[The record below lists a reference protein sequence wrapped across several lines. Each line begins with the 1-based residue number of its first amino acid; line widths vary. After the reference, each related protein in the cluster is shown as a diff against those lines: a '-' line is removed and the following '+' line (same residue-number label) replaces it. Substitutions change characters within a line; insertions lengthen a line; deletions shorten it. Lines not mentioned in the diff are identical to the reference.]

1 MQAVDLLVRYGKPLK
16 LKKLLNLYLLK
27 GLTYIGFF
35 TGTRWRNQSKIV
47 FNAAN
52 SHSKGALWGGSG
64 DKMPC
69 VRVAPGGWP
78 LSNRWYLPAERA
90 K

>member
-1 MQAVDLLVRYGKPLK
+1 MAITLVR
-16 LKKLLNLYLLK
+16 
-27 GLTYIGFF
+27 
-35 TGTRWRNQSKIV
+35 TRWRNQSNIV

-52 SHSKGALWGGSG
+52 SQQKGALWGGSG

-90 K
+90 KRGTTGELAIRLVAEGDPNSVSLLGNKSH